1 MHSRSDRTNG
11 GGIFLKTVFVTGKK
25 NDVLEVLLCKKRGDV
40 QTYARAGSEEYESA
54 GRRS

>member
-25 NDVLEVLLCKKRGDV
+25 NDVLEVILCKKIGDV